1 MQTIIISPP
10 HETSWS
16 MPPSEFH
23 LLLTERWPEGE
34 VEELKDSTH
43 ALSFDLAGTDGRV
56 SGRLAL
62 DGRSV
67 AIEQATDY
75 EPVAEFAVWFRSHVP
90 PEQPLIVWDE
100 AFNWSAELSPD
111 TTAAD
116 VLAAIGCSVRV
127 MDILEPRIREYI
139 HGLRPERGEVMREME
154 ALADRRSIPIVHWE
168 AGRLLATL
176 CRALDPVV
184 LEVGTA
190 IGYSTLHMAEQL
202 ENGRVVTLER
212 DPERASAAR
221 AFWERAGV
229 ADRIELIEGDA
240 TKTLAALDGPFDLLF
255 VDATKDEYRR
265 YIELAEPKL
274 SDRAVLVVDNM
285 LMSGEVALPV
295 AADTNWRPESL
306 DAARALNAELLSSD
320 RWVGS
325 LLPVG
330 DGVALATRR

>member
-1 MQTIIISPP
+1 
-10 HETSWS
+10 
-16 MPPSEFH
+16 
-23 LLLTERWPEGE
+23 
-34 VEELKDSTH
+34 
-43 ALSFDLAGTDGRV
+43 
-56 SGRLAL
+56 
-62 DGRSV
+62 
-67 AIEQATDY
+67 
-75 EPVAEFAVWFRSHVP
+75 
-90 PEQPLIVWDE
+90 
-100 AFNWSAELSPD
+100 
-111 TTAAD
+111 
-116 VLAAIGCSVRV
+116 

-154 ALADRRSIPIVHWE
+154 ALANRDSIPIVHWE

-221 AFWERAGV
+221 AFWEQAGV

-295 AADTNWRPESL
+295 AAADTHWRPESL
-306 DAARALNAELLSSD
+306 DAARALNSELLSSD